1 MNANQHR
8 PLYVSKASA
17 RSLWQE
23 YRIYPD
29 RLELKFWV
37 FLTTLKI
44 PAEKI
49 VDLKIVSPVF
59 KNKEKQK
66 LMAWFWGLFL
76 DWAAFNRH
84 VLIETR
90 SYFIPFL
97 HFTPDDPDKFVSTC
111 SSNFKFKD
119 PADKAK

>member
-1 MNANQHR
+1 MDK
-8 PLYVSKASA
+8 PIYISKPSAS
-17 RSLWQE
+17 SLWQE
-23 YRIYPD
+23 YRVYPD
-29 RLELKFWV
+29 RLELKFWI

-49 VDLKIVSPVF
+49 VDVKVLSPVL
-59 KNKEKQK
+59 KKREKQK
-66 LMAWFWGLFL
+66 FLAWFWGLFL

-90 SYFIPFL
+90 SYFARFV

-111 SSNFKFKD
+111 SSMLKSNHQ
-119 PADKAK
+119 